1 MTTANHRNPPPSPP
15 SLSPDDIIRLAQY
28 HTTTPLHLSPSSHP
42 TLLSHLHTLPPSAV
56 SEYTSSLLSLIP
68 PSPSS
73 STLTTS
79 LLNSYILLFNS
90 NRIPRDRHSVKALHL
105 FASVLD
111 TVPITDLQ
119 SVSDSIVS
127 GLDNADSPDEPQ
139 LLDLLPKCLNIVF
152 DSTET
157 DNKQHRD
164 FVDSVFDRIL
174 DCNWSRALLV
184 KLVSVIREF
193 KFVDKGKGRRFVD
206 KVFDNMHCV
215 ELQDLPSLVY
225 QLLVLASK
233 GFNKREIIEGVV
245 LFFGTKLDSKK
256 KKVSGGNSIVREVEG
271 TALLYVNFAV
281 KQDPSLGQE
290 VMGMVRSSGV
300 GVVDHFV
307 VGLLLSIARIRRYR
321 ESSIG
326 TLKTALINAYKDYKF
341 SRCCKWLPDGLKG
354 EYLQNAILTEKAVLR
369 AVNDSNYGR
378 DHIVPSIVQLGFV
391 LLESVEE
398 MNQKE
403 LENTGLMGSQEL
415 GILMLQRLFEVQDMA
430 RNEIIE
436 QCKFRILSLKP
447 EQSLGI
453 IRLLGNLV
461 HTYPYP
467 MLEYVSHL
475 KELLD
480 YFGFMHNKVASRLI
494 NVLLPLINFSH
505 NLQDY
510 IILVVRKA
518 MFRQDDHIRLA
529 AAGAIINVILAEKR
543 SKQNRPCSYQESSS
557 QASSSQQPRGMG
569 GSNLFK
575 ELSGLLQR
583 CLYQQAKVKEI
594 IYWGLLKL
602 VLVDPSTAGEVFD
615 FLLPHFLQY
624 YKEATMFH
632 FMIGFI
638 LCILFQDGQLGISHC
653 IKMEND
659 KVCCIV
665 EPLDDLLSCVS
676 WILILQP
683 HGKSSDV
690 RSDSFGFSL
699 TQDSQQAGGTFS
711 GESFSTALLSIR
723 KLLRNQNLEGLLG
736 QTKDAASTPQQGERY
751 KYSAQI
757 LSGVIEVILNTL
769 AIELEKATND
779 RKIDLEKE
787 LVDLV
792 DLYGSLEKYT
802 STSAQ
807 STQSNGTKKGI
818 ARSTAPDLTYKNESD
833 NNTKSSKE
841 KASFLATP
849 SIYQLFQ
856 TLFELYKND
865 ATTSQ
870 VHSQTTS
877 KSPNQHSS
885 RLFHFILNVTLCQIK
900 SFSYVAKD
908 DPLKALIHGDIKVLG
923 PPLLKLIWL
932 LMRPDQKKKDAKGKK
947 DNEDRKGLVFLAL
960 VCLKEL
966 LTISSQNLDEIREI
980 EDMLLESVVGKDA
993 SRDVDPES
1001 DQNNQR
1007 EELFINKIV
1016 KPLFS
1021 ELLHAKFYHEVEI
1034 LCDIANLIGNTS
1046 GVRSNLLSAWAI
1058 CICKTSDVANPKI
1071 AKSVVTLVLSSTGAP
1086 NDMAVACDMALELVK
1101 TMGSEMQTLLEKSEN
1116 YAIIN
1121 RSTETAIASV
1131 LLQSAESVIADM
1143 DRLSMK
1149 LKTYL
1154 TGAYKG
1160 ISLDLDG
1167 NQNPY
1172 FTLEDTLYQRAEAVV
1187 QLLSSFVVMNLKD
1200 PQAEH
1205 LLRLAAKFYKNFA
1218 RVSKFHIAPKGCK
1231 QILPSLKCQ
1240 KLVEVTCKQLTD
1252 PLYKFVEKM
1261 QQKQQ
1266 ESRAS
1271 KGSINKIRRE
1281 NRCIP
1286 DLIFQIEDYEKYL
1299 ILLSKA
1305 SKVNL
1310 LRHAKRSTVRDF
1322 RIIDPQVQEDGAAN
1336 QPDEDPQ
1343 VQEEDGAN
1351 QPDEEDPQ
1359 VQEED
1364 GANQPDEDAAEND
1377 LVQDSGEDASENALS
1392 PETGST
1398 LAAAEDSDEDMIP
1411 SAKRKKLGRI
1421 VQDSDDE
1428 A

>member
-1 MTTANHRNPPPSPP
+1 M
-15 SLSPDDIIRLAQY
+15 D
-28 HTTTPLHLSPSSHP
+28 
-42 TLLSHLHTLPPSAV
+42 AV
-56 SEYTSSLLSLIP
+56 
-68 PSPSS
+68 
-73 STLTTS
+73 
-79 LLNSYILLFNS
+79 F
-90 NRIPRDRHSVKALHL
+90 
-105 FASVLD
+105 
-111 TVPITDLQ
+111 
-119 SVSDSIVS
+119 
-127 GLDNADSPDEPQ
+127 G
-139 LLDLLPKCLNIVF
+139 
-152 DSTET
+152 
-157 DNKQHRD
+157 
-164 FVDSVFDRIL
+164 RIL
-174 DCNWSRALLV
+174 DCNWSRVLLV
-184 KLVSVIREF
+184 KLVSIIREF
-193 KFVDKGKGRRFVD
+193 QFVDKGRGRQFVD

-233 GFNKREIIEGVV
+233 GFNKREIIEGIV
-245 LFFGTKLDSKK
+245 LFFGTKLHLKK
-256 KKVSGGNSIVREVEG
+256 TSSNIIREVEG

-290 VMGMVRSSGV
+290 VMGLVRSDLQV
-300 GVVDHFV
+300 IDHFV

-321 ESSIG
+321 ESSMG
-326 TLKTALINAYKDYKF
+326 TLKTALSTAYKDYKF
-341 SRCCKWLPDGLKG
+341 SRHCKWLPDGLKE

-369 AVNDSNYGR
+369 AVNESNYGR
-378 DHIVPSIVQLGFV
+378 EHIIPSIVQLGFV

-398 MNQKE
+398 INQKE

-415 GILMLQRLFEVQDMA
+415 GIQILQRLFEVHDMA

-447 EQSLGI
+447 EQSLVI

-461 HTYPYP
+461 QNYSYP

-480 YFGFMHNKVASRLI
+480 YFSFMHNKVASHLV
-494 NVLLPLINFSH
+494 NVLLPLIKFSH

-518 MFRQDDHIRLA
+518 MFRRDDHIRLA
-529 AAGAIINVILAEKR
+529 AAGAIIDVILAEKR

-557 QASSSQQPRGMG
+557 QASSSQLPAIPRGMG
-569 GSNLFK
+569 SDLFK

-602 VLVDPSTAGEVFD
+602 VLVDPLTAGEVFD

-624 YKEATMFH
+624 YRE
-632 FMIGFI
+632 
-638 LCILFQDGQLGISHC
+638 DGQLGIIQS
-653 IKMEND
+653 IKMENG
-659 KVCCIV
+659 KVCIV

-683 HGKSSDV
+683 QGKSDI
-690 RSDSFGFSL
+690 RSDSWASFGFSL
-699 TQDSQQAGGTFS
+699 TQDSEQAGGTFS
-711 GESFSTALLSIR
+711 GESFSSALLTIR
-723 KLLRNQNLEGLLG
+723 KLLRNENLEGLLG
-736 QTKDAASTPQQGERY
+736 QMKDAASTPQQGERY

-769 AIELEKATND
+769 AIELEKSTND
-779 RKIDLEKE
+779 KKIDLEKE
-787 LVDLV
+787 FVDLV
-792 DLYGSLEKYT
+792 DLYGSLEKNA

-807 STQSNGTKKGI
+807 SNGTRKGI
-818 ARSTAPDLTYKNESD
+818 ARSTALDLTYKNESD
-833 NNTKSSKE
+833 NTKSFKE
-841 KASFLATP
+841 RASFLATP

-865 ATTSQ
+865 AVKSVTTSQ

-877 KSPNQHSS
+877 KSPNQHS
-885 RLFHFILNVTLCQIK
+885 RLFHFILNATLCQIK
-900 SFSYVAKD
+900 SYSYVAKD
-908 DPLKALIHGDIKVLG
+908 DPLKALIYGDIKVLG

-932 LMRPDQKKKDAKGKK
+932 LMWPDRKKKDAKGKK
-947 DNEDRKGLVFLAL
+947 DNEDRKGLIFLAL
-960 VCLKEL
+960 MCLKEL
-966 LTISSQNLDEIREI
+966 LTVSSQNLEEMREI
-980 EDMLLESVVGKDA
+980 EDMLLESVGKDA
-993 SRDVDPES
+993 SRDVLDSEGDHNEPLNGI
-1001 DQNNQR
+1001 NNQR
-1007 EELFINKIV
+1007 EELIITKIV

-1021 ELLHAKFYHEVEI
+1021 ELLHAKFSHEVEI
-1034 LCDIANLIGNTS
+1034 LCDIANMMGNTS
-1046 GVRSNLLSAWAI
+1046 SVRSNLLSAWAI

-1071 AKSVVTLVLSSTGAP
+1071 AKSVVTLVLSCTGAP
-1086 NDMAVACDMALELVK
+1086 NDLIVACDMALELVK
-1101 TMGSEMQTLLEKSEN
+1101 TMGSERQTLLEKSEN

-1131 LLQSAESVIADM
+1131 LLQLAESVIADM

-1154 TGAYKG
+1154 TKG
-1160 ISLDLDG
+1160 ISLDHDG
-1167 NQNPY
+1167 KQNPY

-1187 QLLSSFVVMNLKD
+1187 ELLSSFVVMNLKD

-1205 LLRLAAKFYKNFA
+1205 LLRLAAKFYKNLA

-1252 PLYKFVEKM
+1252 PLYKFVETM

-1266 ESRAS
+1266 DSRAS
-1271 KGSINKIRRE
+1271 KGSINKIKRE

-1310 LRHAKRSTVRDF
+1310 LRHAKRSTIRDF
-1322 RIIDPQVQEDGAAN
+1322 RILDPPQVQEDEVN
-1336 QPDEDPQ
+1336 QEAQPQ
-1343 VQEEDGAN
+1343 
-1351 QPDEEDPQ
+1351 
-1359 VQEED
+1359 
-1364 GANQPDEDAAEND
+1364 ND
-1377 LVQDSGEDASENALS
+1377 LVQDSSEKALS
-1392 PETGST
+1392 PET
-1398 LAAAEDSDEDMIP
+1398 LAAAEDSDENMIP
-1411 SAKRKKLGRI
+1411 SAKRKKVGKI
-1421 VQDSDDE
+1421 VDDSDDE